1 MMNHGDTGLYTGK
14 ERTLEITLEQFKQ
27 YIPDV
32 TLDDTRIELYLS
44 DARRAVERDG
54 FGVEHKDFDELQKFY
69 ALALMQD
76 DKVSGVKSAT
86 ASGNNPEGI
95 SSIGVAGIS
104 IGFSNPSSGGSGTA
118 FTRSGKIGYYVDYEN
133 LVKKIRGFKGK
144 LV

>member
-1 MMNHGDTGLYTGK
+1 M
-14 ERTLEITLEQFKQ
+14 EITLEQFKQ

-32 TLDDTRIELYLS
+32 TLDDARIELYLS
-44 DARRAVERDG
+44 DAKRAVERDG
-54 FGVEHKDFDELQKFY
+54 FDIGHKDFDELQKFY

-76 DKVSGVKSAT
+76 DKVAGVKSAT

-104 IGFSNPSSGGSGTA
+104 IGFSNPTSSNSVYTK
-118 FTRSGKIGYYVDYEN
+118 TGKTGYYLDYEN
-133 LVKKIRGFKGK
+133 LVRKIRGLKGR